1 MATISELVLA
11 KATALLNDKTVDR
24 VIGWKKG
31 EFVFDPSPATFSSV
45 EELGDFVYNPFCGA
59 NLSKYL
65 IAESKKGG
73 KVAVFLKA
81 CDTYSYN
88 QLLTEKRI
96 NKDNVL
102 PILVGCDG
110 MLDISKIKTE
120 ESDAVLDVIDNG
132 ETVSVKSPYGDKEL
146 KKADTVLIKCATC
159 KGFAEVEGAEKIEVK
174 EFVRP
179 EADRFE
185 LVEKIEKMSAEERF
199 EFWQNELSKCIRC
212 NACRNVCPAC
222 TCTKCV
228 FDNVNSGVAS
238 KANADTMEEQLF
250 HIIRAFHVTGR
261 CTDCGECSRVC
272 PQHIP
277 LHLLNRKFIKDA
289 NALYGEYQA
298 GEKIDTKSPLTSYT
312 EEDPDPTD
320 AVNKEGVRNA

>member
-1 MATISELVLA
+1 MEGLENYIIERATM
-11 KATALLNDKTVDR
+11 LLNDKTVDR

-31 EFVFDPSPATFSSV
+31 EFAFDCSPATFNSV
-45 EELGDFVYNPFCGA
+45 EELKDFVYNPFCGA

-65 IAESKKGG
+65 IAESKKEG
-73 KVAVFLKA
+73 KIAVFLKA
-81 CDTYSYN
+81 CDTYSFN

-96 NKDNVL
+96 KAECVM

-110 MLDISKIKTE
+110 MLDISKLKTE
-120 ESDAVLDVIDNG
+120 DSDAVLDVVDNG
-132 ETVSVKSPYGDKEL
+132 DTVTVKSPYGDR
-146 KKADTVLIKCATC
+146 TVNKSDALLIKCQTC
-159 KGFAEVEGAEKIEVK
+159 KGFAEVAGAEKIVVSEQK
-174 EFVRP
+174 LP
-179 EADRFE
+179 DADRFE
-185 LVEKIEKMSAEERF
+185 MVTKLENMSADERF
-199 EFWQNELSKCIRC
+199 KFWQDELSKCIRC

-222 TCTKCV
+222 SCTKCV
-228 FDNVNSGVAS
+228 FDNGDSGVAS

-250 HIIRAFHVTGR
+250 HIIRAYHVAGR

-289 NALYGEYQA
+289 NSLYGEYQA
-298 GEKIDTKSPLTSYT
+298 GENVDVRHPLTSYT
-312 EEDPDPTD
+312 ENDPDPIE

>member
-1 MATISELVLA
+1 MNAIEKLIVE
-11 KATALLNDKTVDR
+11 KATALLTDKTVDR

-31 EFVFDPSPATFSSV
+31 EFVFDPSPATFNSV
-45 EELGDFVYNPFCGA
+45 EELKDFVYNPFCGA

-65 IAESKKGG
+65 IAESKKEG
-73 KVAVFLKA
+73 KIAVFLKA

-96 NKDNVL
+96 KAENVL
-102 PILVGCDG
+102 PMLVQCDG
-110 MLDISKIKTE
+110 MLDISKLKTE

-132 ETVSVKSPYGDKEL
+132 DTVIVKSPYGDKTVA
-146 KKADTVLIKCATC
+146 KKDAILVKCATC
-159 KGFAEVEGAEKIEVK
+159 KGFAEVAGAEKVAVSEQK
-174 EFVRP
+174 LP
-179 EADRFE
+179 DADRFE
-185 LVEKIEKMSAEERF
+185 MVEKIENMSAEERF
-199 EFWQNELSKCIRC
+199 AFWQGELSKCIRC

-228 FDNVNSGVAS
+228 FDNHESGVAS

-298 GEKIDTKSPLTSYT
+298 GENVDTRHPLTSYT
-312 EEDPDPTD
+312 EKDPDPTE